1 MMANIVGVTA
11 GASAVAVSFDI
22 VLDDDG
28 CSDILS
34 LSNRL
39 PSDSTGTSTCGGLTS
54 TINAGKVMIIPL
66 KINFI
71 TTL

>member
-1 MMANIVGVTA
+1 MPENIVGVTA
-11 GASAVAVSFDI
+11 GASAVAVSFDT

-54 TINAGKVMIIPL
+54 DEGNRVTPTPK
-66 KINFI
+66 
-71 TTL
+71 

>member
-1 MMANIVGVTA
+1 MPANIVGVTT
-11 GASAVAVSFDI
+11 GASAVAVSFDT

-54 TINAGKVMIIPL
+54 DEGNRVTPTPK
-66 KINFI
+66 
-71 TTL
+71 